1 MTFQIHLFG
10 QISMNQTAG
19 NQDKTIQM
27 PSVLTGQARD
37 EYCDGGVGDEM
48 IMIMRTVCVQVQGTK
63 FRKSFLCVMVE
74 AYGLQERVLP

>member
-1 MTFQIHLFG
+1 MTQ
-10 QISMNQTAG
+10 
-19 NQDKTIQM
+19 
-27 PSVLTGQARD
+27 D

-48 IMIMRTVCVQVQGTK
+48 IMRTVCVQGTK